1 MRGVV
6 VVAGMLAVLTGP
18 ALAATGN
25 AASKPTQGLSPT
37 PNPENPSHTYEV
49 CLMTAKNEPDKGFE
63 MAGKWLTLGGGAP
76 AKHCEAIA
84 LIGMKEYSE
93 AATRLEA
100 LAKLNEEESVK
111 AGVLSQAGQ
120 AWLLE
125 GDLTRALDAQSQAL
139 DAMPVRNRQHANI
152 LVDRAATYADAGKYT
167 EAVLDLDASLS
178 IEPKNPDALAF
189 RASARRHLNDVD
201 VALVDAEQAVALDPH
216 NIIGLLERGII
227 YKLKKKNDAARQD
240 WLRIIQIAPDS
251 EAGKAARTNIERMD
265 VLLEAEAKANQ

>member
-1 MRGVV
+1 MMRRLFLIAALV
-6 VVAGMLAVLTGP
+6 VVAGP
-18 ALAATGN
+18 AGAATGN
-25 AASKPTQGLSPT
+25 AALSPAQSLSPT

-49 CLMTAKNEPDKGFE
+49 CLMTAKNEPDKGYE
-63 MAGKWLTLGGGAP
+63 MAGKWLTLGGGPP

-100 LAKLNEEESVK
+100 LADLNEDESVK

-120 AWLLE
+120 AWLLQ
-125 GDLTRALDAQSQAL
+125 GDLTRALAAQSKAL
-139 DAMPVRNRQHANI
+139 EAMPVKNHQHAYI
-152 LVDRAATYADAGKYT
+152 LVDRAATYADAGKYLD
-167 EAVLDLDASLS
+167 AVRDLDASLA
-178 IEPKNPDALAF
+178 IDPKNSDALAF

-201 VALVDAEQAVALDPH
+201 VALIDAEQAVALDPH

-227 YKLKKKNDAARQD
+227 YKMKRRDNDARQD

-251 EAGKAARTNIERMD
+251 EAGKAARANIERLD
-265 VLLEAEAKANQ
+265 VKVEPEPKK